1 MQRSKN
7 NTDGNK
13 LPYSSVIVGAVVK
26 ALDLDHGIL
35 KERTAR
41 RFFRGERVSEKKR
54 EEIFGAF
61 GETIVDLGIV
71 PEPAVLKRYGTP
83 MSLIIGEALDETSNR
98 WDALLALMQSH
109 SASIQDHAIAIN
121 GFLRLVVVDFALRL
135 FALARLADLDPPT
148 SITPLWAE
156 RDSQRKLLRGL
167 AKDSGLTREQLAD
180 RLERSGTPISDTS
193 IDNWLDGNAR
203 PTREHV
209 AALAE
214 ALAHNL
220 PNTSAR
226 QIENQIQRELTL
238 SNLADL
244 LTPLIGNENVAELGA
259 ALYRFVRIISENV
272 DDLERPP
279 LEENPTAEVVALAYG
294 TAHRSTFPL
303 LKDLASV
310 ETDPSWKNYI
320 MVAAVSWEVAFQRI
334 ATEAGMPRLAAGLAQ
349 DISDVS
355 PVAQQHQRNPRD
367 PRTPDPAEEIR
378 QRMMQEVSI
387 DDLPRIMREG
397 LRAMWRKNVALR
409 RGLVRDFPT
418 DPEAHFNLGSYLGML
433 GKWTRRRDLIEDGI
447 NECKIAW
454 ALLPEW
460 DAPAVEPAIILGN
473 YGAYEESLQE
483 LSWAQSVLPAP
494 TPHLQYCFGYTLMML
509 ERYDEALP
517 YFDEVLKAKPN
528 YALALR
534 DAALC
539 SFKLGDHSDGISY
552 AKKAREFGDPV
563 EYNLWRD
570 GEYSSRGPRVKDR

>member
-1 MQRSKN
+1 MPWLKLLTLTTASSKKGPPD
-7 NTDGNK
+7 TF
-13 LPYSSVIVGAVVK
+13 SA
-26 ALDLDHGIL
+26 A
-35 KERTAR
+35 
-41 RFFRGERVSEKKR
+41 
-54 EEIFGAF
+54 
-61 GETIVDLGIV
+61 
-71 PEPAVLKRYGTP
+71 
-83 MSLIIGEALDETSNR
+83 SLIIGEALDETSNR

-109 SASIQDHAIAIN
+109 SASIQDHAVAIN

-214 ALAHNL
+214 ALVYDL

-238 SNLADL
+238 SNTADL

-259 ALYRFVRIISENV
+259 ALYRFVRIISENVDDLSENV

-303 LKDLASV
+303 LEDLASV

-320 MVAAVSWEVAFQRI
+320 MAAAVSWEVAFQRI

-355 PVAQQHQRNPRD
+355 PVAQQHQRHPGD

-378 QRMMQEVSI
+378 KRMMQEASI

-397 LRAMWRKNVALR
+397 LRAMWRNNVALR

-433 GKWTRRRDLIEDGI
+433 GKWIRRRDLIEDSI

-460 DAPAVEPAIILGN
+460 DAPAVEPAIILAN
-473 YGAYEESLQE
+473 FGAYDEALRE
-483 LSWAQSVLPAP
+483 LEWAKSVLRAS
-494 TPHLQYCFGYTLMML
+494 TPHLEYVLGYTLMML
-509 ERYDEALP
+509 ERFDDALP
-517 YFDEVLKAKPN
+517 HFEEVLEAKPN

-534 DAALC
+534 DAARC
-539 SFKLGDHSDGISY
+539 SFRLGDHKNGISY

-563 EYNLWRD
+563 EYDLWRG
-570 GEYSSRGPRVKDR
+570 GEYSSRGQRGNDR